1 MEELLMSTKKE
12 IQEEKMKTEPELF
25 ESSKK
30 PMPSIWYT

>member
-1 MEELLMSTKKE
+1 MSTEKK

-25 ESSKK
+25 ESSSKK